1 MNVAQ
6 MNRTDFFSMIARLFH
21 RVVDRAISRSPAD
34 QENVAFFV
42 AINFRQR
49 NFLGEFAQ
57 FIATLRRHH
66 HVQFRTAR
74 GVTHLVV
81 FESGQKRIF
90 AVENPRARGN
100 MLSNR
105 VDRVRLKSLAWRE
118 VRFRIDHQFR
128 KIRFIERFDPRRQR
142 SIAQNENRRAVLA
155 RDPGSFDCDVKTI
168 FHRLSR
174 EHDTWAVAVSAIDRL
189 MQIALLDVGRQS
201 GARPTALN
209 IANNERDLRHRGPAD
224 RFGLE
229 RNSRTS
235 AASNSE
241 IAGIRKPER

>member
-1 MNVAQ
+1 G
-6 MNRTDFFSMIARLFH
+6 
-21 RVVDRAISRSPAD
+21 SR
-34 QENVAFFV
+34 Q
-42 AINFRQR
+42 
-49 NFLGEFAQ
+49 
-57 FIATLRRHH
+57 TRR
-66 HVQFRTAR
+66 
-74 GVTHLVV
+74 
-81 FESGQKRIF
+81 S

-105 VDRVRLKSLAWRE
+105 VDRVRLKSLAGRE
-118 VRFRIDHQFR
+118 VRFRINHQFR

-168 FHRLSR
+168 FHCLSR
-174 EHDTWAVAVSAIDRL
+174 EHDAWAVAVSAIDRL
-189 MQIALLDVGRQS
+189 MQIALLDIGRQS
-201 GARPTALN
+201 GTRPAALDV
-209 IANNERDLRHRGPAD
+209 ANKKWDLRHRGPAD
-224 RFGLE
+224 RFRLE